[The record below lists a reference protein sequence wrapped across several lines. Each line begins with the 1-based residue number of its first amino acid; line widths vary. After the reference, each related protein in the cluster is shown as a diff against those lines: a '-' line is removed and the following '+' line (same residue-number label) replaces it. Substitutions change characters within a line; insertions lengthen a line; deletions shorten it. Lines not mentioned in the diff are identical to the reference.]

1 VRGGLLLRT
10 AIASGLL
17 AVVVVGGF
25 AILVIAVNDL
35 RASARMAARAEVE
48 LDAADRLER
57 LVIDLETGARGFVI
71 TRQERF
77 LQPWDVARAAF
88 PRQLAALERF
98 EVNRRQASRLQSIG
112 RSVAS
117 YIKDYSAPLIK
128 TARLGRASTRS
139 VAATAEGKRLIDAI
153 RAQFDGY
160 RAMQLQLLR
169 MRQGRDDALTRRAFV
184 AATVGLAG
192 SILLIVL
199 FVGYLARA
207 LVFPVRQA
215 AGMASRLAGGDLS
228 VRVPETG
235 TGEIGALERAFNT
248 MASSLEASR
257 DELVASRARV
267 LGAADDARRRV
278 VRDLH
283 DGAQQR
289 LVHTII
295 TLKLAQR
302 AAPDA
307 PAKAQELIAQALSQ
321 AEQANAELRELAHGL
336 LPAVL
341 ARGGLEAG
349 VDALTSRLSVPVTVD
364 VSAPRLA
371 PEIEASAYFVVAE
384 ALTNVV
390 KHSGASSAEVRGWVQ
405 EGELHVEVR
414 DDGVGGARSDG
425 AGLVGLGDRVAALG
439 GQLRVRSTPGGGTLI
454 LATLPL
460 PV

>member
-1 VRGGLLLRT
+1 
-10 AIASGLL
+10 
-17 AVVVVGGF
+17 
-25 AILVIAVNDL
+25 
-35 RASARMAARAEVE
+35 
-48 LDAADRLER
+48 
-57 LVIDLETGARGFVI
+57 
-71 TRQERF
+71 
-77 LQPWDVARAAF
+77 
-88 PRQLAALERF
+88 
-98 EVNRRQASRLQSIG
+98 
-112 RSVAS
+112 
-117 YIKDYSAPLIK
+117 
-128 TARLGRASTRS
+128 
-139 VAATAEGKRLIDAI
+139 
-153 RAQFDGY
+153 
-160 RAMQLQLLR
+160 
-169 MRQGRDDALTRRAFV
+169 
-184 AATVGLAG
+184 
-192 SILLIVL
+192 
-199 FVGYLARA
+199 
-207 LVFPVRQA
+207 
-215 AGMASRLAGGDLS
+215 
-228 VRVPETG
+228 
-235 TGEIGALERAFNT
+235 
-248 MASSLEASR
+248 
-257 DELVASRARV
+257 
-267 LGAADDARRRV
+267 V